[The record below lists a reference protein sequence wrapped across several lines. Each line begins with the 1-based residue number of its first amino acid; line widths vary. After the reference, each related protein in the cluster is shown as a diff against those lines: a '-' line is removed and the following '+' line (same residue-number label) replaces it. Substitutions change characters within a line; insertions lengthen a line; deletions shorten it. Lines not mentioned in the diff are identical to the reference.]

1 MEEVC
6 AAPMVEMKLSDSAGS
21 GDDVTETVSNSYTR
35 YYNMEHFEFEIE
47 IIIFNYINKAII

>member
-21 GDDVTETVSNSYTR
+21 GDDVTVNNFKLLYSLMIT
-35 YYNMEHFEFEIE
+35 FID
-47 IIIFNYINKAII
+47 II